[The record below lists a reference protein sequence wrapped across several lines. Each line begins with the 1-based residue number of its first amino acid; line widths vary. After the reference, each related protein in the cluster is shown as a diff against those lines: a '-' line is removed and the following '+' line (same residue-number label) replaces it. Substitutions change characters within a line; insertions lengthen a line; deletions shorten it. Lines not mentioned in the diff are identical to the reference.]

1 MINQVTDTQSIV
13 ATLRR
18 RGRLLVAAALVGF
31 ALGIGYVLA
40 LPPPVTST
48 TLVLL
53 PTPAVSEVSNS
64 DVETQ
69 VRIALSASIL
79 ERAGQ
84 AVAPPLSARSVKK
97 MVNVSAPTNQVIQI
111 ETTSRNPAEAQRLSQ
126 AMADAYVSYVSKTAR
141 EVTAAAL
148 ADLTV
153 RRDALKQE
161 IAQVD
166 KQIVASVKRERALN
180 PNSPE
185 GTREAQ
191 LSAGLRTQHADL
203 SVQLDRVQDKIVTGG
218 PADSSGSAGTSIM
231 QPATVATGIP
241 ALLRLLFWGSLGS
254 LICTLLAAI
263 VLLATASRDPRLR
276 LRDDIADAVGSSVLA
291 AVQGRPQVS
300 VAGWATLLESYE
312 ASAVE
317 SWAFRQVLRGV
328 VPEDHSHQAHTP
340 GKVDHPQSLT
350 VISLAGDQGG
360 LSIGPQL
367 AAFAASL
374 GITTR
379 VVPGMGHEWA
389 AAALWAACAVEHKTP
404 LRPGLYLGDTPAEE
418 TIDMTIALV
427 VVDRTQPNLGN
438 ARTNAATILCVA
450 AATATEQELARV
462 TVAVDDAGHRID
474 GIVVADPDA
483 TDRTS
488 GRHTMEERSRRPS
501 LPTRLTGMSA
511 SEKLATDR
519 HRSRS

>member
-1 MINQVTDTQSIV
+1 MINQVTDTRSIV

-53 PTPAVSEVSNS
+53 PTPAVSDVSNS

-84 AVAPPLSARSVKK
+84 AVAPPLSARSMKK

-111 ETTSRNPAEAQRLSQ
+111 ETTSRNPAEAQKLSQ
-126 AMADAYVSYVSKTAR
+126 AMADAYVGYVSNTAR

-166 KQIVASVKRERALN
+166 KQIVASAKRERALD

-185 GTREAQ
+185 GTKEAQ

-231 QPATVATGIP
+231 QPATLATGIP

-263 VLLATASRDPRLR
+263 VLLAMASRDPRLR

-300 VAGWATLLESYE
+300 VAGWAT
-312 ASAVE
+312 
-317 SWAFRQVLRGV
+317 
-328 VPEDHSHQAHTP
+328 
-340 GKVDHPQSLT
+340 
-350 VISLAGDQGG
+350 
-360 LSIGPQL
+360 
-367 AAFAASL
+367 
-374 GITTR
+374 
-379 VVPGMGHEWA
+379 
-389 AAALWAACAVEHKTP
+389 
-404 LRPGLYLGDTPAEE
+404 
-418 TIDMTIALV
+418 
-427 VVDRTQPNLGN
+427 
-438 ARTNAATILCVA
+438 
-450 AATATEQELARV
+450 
-462 TVAVDDAGHRID
+462 
-474 GIVVADPDA
+474 
-483 TDRTS
+483 
-488 GRHTMEERSRRPS
+488 
-501 LPTRLTGMSA
+501 
-511 SEKLATDR
+511 
-519 HRSRS
+519 